1 MDKIH
6 EIAGDG
12 GRMPRFDDGMVNM
25 AGLIRVVTESLVN
38 EAMDARA
45 DEAREGGSRRNG
57 YRERKLVTGVGAIN
71 LGIPELRGGSYFPE
85 DLVER
90 CSRADRAAIAAA
102 SEMATNG
109 VSAGKAKRDADH
121 GHRPHGRQPGAEDML
136 VAGRVGRRPA
146 ETRPVRRR
154 LPLHLARR
162 NLHQVQGRGPR
173 AVDRAGS
180 RHRRRLGRVQ
190 APSGARRHRHQA
202 LRRLE
207 VVPAFAA
214 RTRGRRRDLRR
225 QRRPRGPQAR
235 DPEGLPGRRAA
246 ALHRASDAQRRRQRA
261 DRAEK
266 GAVPGILQAVFA
278 ERDPELVREPCQLAT
293 ARIGGF

>member
-90 CSRADRAAIAAA
+90 CSRADRAVIAAA

-173 AVDRAGS
+173 AVDRAGG

-207 VVPAFAA
+207 VDGVICV
-214 RTRGRRRDLRR
+214 
-225 QRRPRGPQAR
+225 
-235 DPEGLPGRRAA
+235 
-246 ALHRASDAQRRRQRA
+246 ASDAREGLRRAIRKVFPGAARQRCIVHLMRSA
-261 DRAEK
+261 AGSAPTGRKRALCR
-266 GAVPGILQAVFA
+266 ASC
-278 ERDPELVREPCQLAT
+278 RPCSPSAT
-293 ARIGGF
+293 PSS